1 MAFGA
6 QIKLS
11 VDKSNKSQFRGQIQ
25 QLVNEISTSNPIKL
39 KNFKVDLSGREKQQ
53 IINQLQEALRNT
65 DIEIKIKSIDA
76 SSAVANLRKQL
87 TTMLS
92 GLRIEGLKEF
102 LGDTAST
109 QALENATKAA
119 KNLAAAQGD
128 VKKKAKEANAALK
141 EINAINSVLSGTNK
155 KILNLGDAEGVDELK
170 AKYRELSAELDR
182 AKNQEGE
189 LQAKTIAAVSAETS
203 ALVSKVNAIRQ
214 AAAEAKRASSEEVSS
229 TQDVENAIKRL
240 NVQRANLSKRVETY
254 ITNNPRAYEAYR
266 SEFDAIRASLAEISD
281 DAPTAQRQL
290 LEVSEQFAD
299 ITTQA
304 KVSGNAGKT
313 FFTTLREGWQKF
325 GGWSIITK
333 SMMMAVN
340 GFKNMVSAVKELDA
354 AMTELRKVTDLTDS
368 AYNKFYQGA
377 VNRARSVG
385 ATLSDTIN
393 ATADFS
399 RLGYNINDAASLAQA
414 ALTYKNVGDGINNI
428 SEATESLI
436 STLKAFYAD
445 ADDVSEAATHIID
458 AFNEVGNNF
467 AISSTGIGEALQRS
481 AAALSSAGNS
491 LEESIGLITAANNIV
506 QNPEQVGTALKTL
519 SMYLRAA
526 KTEAEEAGLETDGM
540 ADSVSKLRDQILA
553 LTGNKVDIQI
563 DENTFKSTYQI
574 IKEISEVWDDLSD
587 ISRANL
593 TELMGGKRNANVL
606 TALIKNFGDAE
617 KAAKTAMESI
627 GSAARENE
635 KYLNSIAGKVAQM
648 QAAFQAFSGSALDSS
663 IIKFFVDLGT
673 AMLNV
678 GTAITN
684 LHLLVPTIT
693 AIATAVRGISLGNKV
708 NNLITQFTTQV
719 NAGVPDETIM
729 TGLSRTLGTMTVAQ
743 QKFAISQL
751 QSAAAAQTL
760 SPTLQGQIG
769 TLTALTSATS
779 GTATAGNMLKTVWA
793 GVKATFSSFSG
804 ILLVVQLVISGIQM
818 LVDAHNQS
826 IQESIDKANEYIDN
840 FTSANKNYASS
851 IKTLNGLEEKFNELS
866 EGVDENGKNVSL
878 TSEEYKQYLSII
890 DQIINISPQIVS
902 GYTEQGDAVMNYKT
916 ALQDAIDVQKQYIEN
931 QKSIYLGSGK
941 EIFTGKQNE
950 YKQILRGIHNEADDI
965 YNAMQLGFFS
975 DMSSRWSPITQQI
988 LGIGEFN
995 PYENDMNSD
1004 DFANKW
1010 LRIYEKRKEII
1021 DALSSLQKETG
1032 KGFEPVYTHDQIKAL
1047 ESEINDLAQYYTQVE
1062 AIRTQ
1067 QAEYLTTWA
1076 SAQDWYS
1083 DIPMAAYG
1091 GLSKLLADI
1100 NDPLKSYNENI
1111 KLAEQYGAELASYFT
1126 TDGAGILTEMA
1137 KGLQDGTVDVDSFNE
1152 SLGFLNDTWSGSAG
1166 VLQLVMSYWR
1176 SFIPT
1181 ANSTG
1186 QVFENLDVK
1195 VNKLSDSLKQMK
1207 DGYSVLETA
1216 QKEMGVDGSGS
1227 LSTGTVSTML
1237 GMLKDGEKITDY
1249 IYAENGLLKL
1259 NADAWRDRSEALI
1272 EADIDEYNEKLSKLL
1287 EYERAY
1293 YAVYDKEGNMLA
1305 GVTDADLAGLDAVI
1319 EKYGITIDQ
1328 EQSMREEYVSMITL
1342 LRALRSS
1349 MYNDTEDTAKSFTD
1363 VLSIIESA
1371 SSFLTNMGSDSAD
1384 ALSMIEAAMNLASK
1398 VDGTEWTDFVK
1409 SFNKDG
1415 IEWNADAIRE
1425 FTDALV
1431 DQIPNIG
1438 ELEGMY
1444 PGITQYLKDLCTA
1457 EAEAAAEAQSLS
1469 DVLSTIDSASSFL
1482 TNMGKDK
1489 APIDMLQSAISLAS
1503 KVDGKSW
1510 TDFVASF
1517 SADGGIEWNADA
1529 VREFTDALVD
1539 QIPNLGELESL
1550 YPGITQYLKD
1560 MATAESEAA
1569 KEAMSLSDVLS
1580 TISSASSFLTS
1591 MNKEGT
1597 SALDMIESAVS
1608 LASKVDGKN
1617 FADFIGGFSTEEGIT
1632 WDTDAIRAFTDSLVD
1647 QNEALQELEAK
1658 YPGII
1663 QYVKDMA
1670 AAQQEQ
1676 AETVPEI
1683 EKLANAISNV
1693 RTASSLLTDI
1703 KSGKGDFLSNL
1714 STVVDIVKSSDGETL
1729 GNFLG
1734 LKDGKLS
1741 FNTQY
1746 IEQWVN
1752 SIIDGLDASDELK
1765 NTLKEQAQAA
1775 EEAAAKFE
1783 NLGNAISGIQSAST
1797 FLKNMQSGET
1807 SALDMIQSAMSM
1819 AQQLGDGHEW
1829 TDFVSG
1835 FDSVNGIKWD
1845 AAAVRAYSD
1854 ALVDSALAGTEL
1866 EETFPGIT
1874 AWLKEMASAADQT
1887 ADRLATLATS
1897 TRTAIDAGNNI
1908 GRNVQLTKANLQQ
1921 LLDTDLRYAQT
1932 IDYVNGQMTIN
1943 RDRYNDLTNSILQET
1958 LAEIEARTQ
1967 AIVLSSEYQN
1977 LINNVGNLNAA
1988 QQARLNSL
1996 NAEIMSYGV
2005 LANELNNATS
2015 AYQRF
2020 MNSSDTDSNGRYAQA
2035 VRAMGVITDTMENKD
2050 SEIFGK
2056 IGRDQFKLAVD
2067 FVLGENVKVNT
2078 PEFEKGLA
2086 TVRRYL
2092 TKDAEGVSN
2101 FYDDLISHGIIDA
2114 ASGAMNTTVQEIS
2127 QKLGI
2132 SKEAVRSMLEELE
2145 RYQAE
2150 PFDWSMLDPG
2160 EDAAAAESSI
2170 QNLEDAVAEAK
2181 AAAEDAKAAVAELSE
2196 TKVTL
2201 DVSAAVSA
2209 AGSVSSALSNI
2220 LTQIANINRNG
2231 KITISADV
2239 KDNTSSGNSG
2249 GGGIL
2254 GNIISGVGNFFS
2266 GLFGGKSSAGGTLN
2280 AAGGKTLVGEIG
2292 PEIVVDPKTGTWRTV
2307 GIHGP
2312 EFVNLTR
2319 GSIVLNSK
2327 QTADLLGSSRT
2338 SSSGPSKAFAAQVVL
2353 ADAGGGG
2360 GKASSTKTNSG
2371 GNFLTDIFNTF
2382 KNGVQNV
2389 VNNVKN
2395 FVNNAGNGVAGNVKK
2410 PTTNT
2415 TPPKNNNNNN
2425 GDRGGGG
2432 GNTKEAEEEAETL
2445 REIYEKVNN
2454 ELEHLIEHQEFLYKV
2469 ADRGLDFP
2477 GMEASLREQARL
2489 YRKIMENS
2497 YAAVEEMKKQG
2508 MTDTDEDLQA
2518 MERAAWSAY
2527 ESMYDAFDKIRA
2539 LYTDSLHEK
2548 IDNIQKAYD
2557 NLKNAMA
2564 ELSDEGGISVDTFQA
2579 LTQHGLQY
2587 LSFLEDADGQFR
2599 VNTDAIQQ
2607 MIAAEKEQL
2616 AVETALSYV
2625 SSIQE
2630 ALGDGQQNRVAA
2642 LVDATQQI
2650 SDNTWGAVY
2659 AQAALLK
2666 EMGLTDDQYNQVI
2679 FNINALRDL
2688 AGNVI
2693 TDISDKTEQSYKD
2706 QENALDK
2713 ILDFTEKLIEA
2724 ETKDRIKAIEN
2735 EVKAYKNII
2744 NLKKESLKVTKD
2756 ENSYQRSVSEKV
2768 QEIAQL
2774 QAKIDKLALDD
2785 SRSAQAERAKLVEDL
2800 AKLQTD
2806 LSDYQADH
2814 AYEAQ
2819 VTALDKM
2826 SEAYEESRQ
2835 SEIDA
2840 LEASI
2845 SSTEKVYQLALERI
2859 RTGWS
2864 TLYTD
2869 LITWN
2874 TEQGDVINQEIT
2886 ENWNKAGEAV
2896 QKYGSYLAA
2905 LENLRGL
2912 DVGGSLSVLPK
2923 YHGGGVVG
2931 DAGSIN
2937 DSEVMAI
2944 LNKGELV
2951 VDEGGKKGLYRIIDF
2966 QKNLSERLGALVGNI
2981 RLPSSAGMMPNLA
2994 MAGAGAGGGMVFS
3007 PTINVEINHNGSMS
3021 SADARKYGND
3031 VADSALE
3038 RMYNAFERRG
3048 VTGVFGTRLKQST

>member
-25 QLVNEISTSNPIKL
+25 QLVNEVSASNPIKL

-53 IINQLQEALRNT
+53 IINQLQETLRNT

-76 SSAVANLRKQL
+76 SSAVSNLRKQL

-102 LGDTAST
+102 LGDSAST

-119 KNLAAAQGD
+119 RDLAAAQGD
-128 VKKKAKEANAALK
+128 VKKKAKEANAAMK
-141 EINAINSVLSGTNK
+141 EISAISNVLSGTNK
-155 KILNLGDAEGVDELK
+155 KILNLGEAEGVDELK

-182 AKNQEGE
+182 AKTQEGE
-189 LQAKTIAAVSAETS
+189 LQARTVASVSAQTS
-203 ALVSKVNAIRQ
+203 ALVAKVNAMRQ
-214 AAAEAKRASSEEVSS
+214 ATQEARREGEAEVSS
-229 TQDVENAIKRL
+229 AQEAENAIKRL
-240 NVQRANLSKRVETY
+240 NVQRSNLSKRIETY
-254 ITNNPRAYEAYR
+254 IANNPRAYDAYR
-266 SEFDAIRASLAEISD
+266 AQFDAIRASLAEIGD
-281 DAPTAQRQL
+281 DAPIAQMRL
-290 LEVSEQFAD
+290 LDISQQFAD

-313 FFTTLREGWQKF
+313 FFATLRDGWQKF

-368 AYNKFYQGA
+368 AYNKFYQSA
-377 VNRARSVG
+377 VNRARTVG
-385 ATLSDTIN
+385 ATLTDTIN

-399 RLGYNINDAASLAQA
+399 RLGYNIQDAASLAQA
-414 ALTYKNVGDGINNI
+414 ALTYKNVGDGIENI
-428 SEATESLI
+428 SQATESLI
-436 STLKAFYAD
+436 STLKAFYSE
-445 ADDVSEAATHIID
+445 ADDVSTSATHIID

-481 AAALSSAGNS
+481 AAALAAAGNS
-491 LEESIGLITAANNIV
+491 LEESIGLVTAANNVV
-506 QNPEQVGTALKTL
+506 QNPEQVGTAIKTL

-526 KTEAEEAGLETDGM
+526 KTEAEAAGVETDGM
-540 ADSVSKLRDQILA
+540 AESVSKLREEILA
-553 LTGNKVDIQI
+553 LTGNKVDIQL

-574 IKEISEVWDDLSD
+574 IKEVSEIWDELSD
-587 ISRANL
+587 ITQARL

-617 KAAKTAMESI
+617 KAAKTAMDSI

-648 QAAFQAFSGSALDSS
+648 QAAFQTFAGSALDSS

-673 AMLNV
+673 ALLNA

-684 LHLLVPTIT
+684 LHLLIPTIT
-693 AIATAVRGISLGNKV
+693 AIATAVKGISLGTKV
-708 NNLITQFTTQV
+708 NNLVGQFTTQV
-719 NAGVPDETIM
+719 NAGVPDNTIM
-729 TGLSRTLGTMTVAQ
+729 SNLARSLGTMTVAQ

-751 QSAAAAQTL
+751 QSAAAAQSL
-760 SPTLQGQIG
+760 SPALQGQIG
-769 TLTALTSATS
+769 SLTALTAATS
-779 GTATAGNMLKTVWA
+779 VTASAGNMLRTVWA

-804 ILLVVQLVISGIQM
+804 ILLVVQLVISGISM
-818 LVDAHNQS
+818 LVDAHNRA
-826 IQESIDKANEYIDN
+826 IQESIDKANEYIDAYSN
-840 FTSANKNYASS
+840 AGQNYSSS
-851 IKTLNGLEEKFNELS
+851 IKTLQGLEKQFNQLS
-866 EGVDENGKNVSL
+866 EGVNENGENVSL
-878 TSEEYKQYLSII
+878 TAAEYENYLSVVDKII
-890 DQIINISPQIVS
+890 SISPSIVS
-902 GYTEQGDAVMNYKT
+902 GYDSEGRAVLNYKT
-916 ALQDAIDVQKQYIEN
+916 ALQDAIQVQDDFIKN
-931 QKSIYLGSGK
+931 QRDIYLGRGN
-941 EIFTGKQNE
+941 EIFNGKQNE
-950 YKQILRGIHNEADDI
+950 YKKYANELNGLGKRFGDI
-965 YNAMQLGFFS
+965 INGSGWFNIS
-975 DMSSRWSPITQQI
+975 H
-988 LGIGEFN
+988 IGEWSTALSAVGIDWRGGFDTWGTSTDILV
-995 PYENDMNSD
+995 E
-1004 DFANKW
+1004 
-1010 LRIYEKRKEII
+1010 IYEKREQFIQMLKNVGTYTSDELNNISSAI
-1021 DALSSLQKETG
+1021 YGFGSSATALKSILD
-1032 KGFEPVYTHDQIKAL
+1032 DQVNYL
-1047 ESEINDLAQYYTQVE
+1047 SE
-1062 AIRTQ
+1062 
-1067 QAEYLTTWA
+1067 WA
-1076 SAQDWYS
+1076 REQDWYES
-1083 DIPMAAYG
+1083 IPYG
-1091 GLSKLLADI
+1091 ALDEFVNGLNNVVNPLA
-1100 NDPLKSYNENI
+1100 SYTENI
-1111 KLAEQYGAELASYFT
+1111 KRASTYGNEFAAHFGSDTASTLATMATGMAAGTTSVDEFKEALASLAEGW
-1126 TDGAGILTEMA
+1126 DGD
-1137 KGLQDGTVDVDSFNE
+1137 QN
-1152 SLGFLNDTWSGSAG
+1152 
-1166 VLQLVMSYWR
+1166 VLQMII
-1176 SFIPT
+1176 SFWESMIPAT
-1181 ANSTG
+1181 EEGTIAIEETKAEIQS
-1186 QVFENLDVK
+1186 F
-1195 VNKLSDSLKQMK
+1195 SDALKQLK
-1207 DGYSVLETA
+1207 EGYDLLSQA
-1216 QKEMGVDGSGS
+1216 QSEMDE
-1227 LSTGTVSTML
+1227 TGTISNNTLQSVVSA
-1237 GMLKDGEKITDY
+1237 LKDGEKLTDY
-1249 IYAENGLLKL
+1249 IYEENGLLKL
-1259 NADAWRDRSEALI
+1259 NSEAWKERAEAILQSNSAAYEAAI
-1272 EADIDEYNEKLSKLL
+1272 EKTKQRIDEILGGMAEDVSEEEASKTLETL
-1287 EYERAY
+1287 REQLAEYEQELQI
-1293 YAVYDKEGNMLA
+1293 VN
-1305 GVTDADLAGLDAVI
+1305 AVI
-1319 EKYGITIDQ
+1319 EGMHSTWSDPFDTSTLESGIETIKTEAEGLKEILDRLGEGTELTQDELASWALKYPDIMQQFDLSNASIEEATQIVTEMLDACESRYGALIDDQITYVEGLRDEAVQRGYDVGMIDNMIANLKTMKGFSVLDLLGVKDKDTSKSLDDLSNVIKEIKNAADTMTDIRSFNAGDGDFLSMLSKIVEIANSDEAKNLGKNLNDFVEVIDGKVVFHEADVVEWIDSIINGLRDIKDESGNQ
-1328 EQSMREEYVSMITL
+1328 VISEELIAQLKEAARAAEEADTTLADLGDTISSLQSAKSLYQTIQSGDYDILDTLSSVVDMAEKTGKSLSEFFDIGEDGVINFKTDGLSSYIDDLCNKFVELGDITPEAADKLKEYIKT
-1342 LRALRSS
+1342 
-1349 MYNDTEDTAKSFTD
+1349 TEKAVDPLDSFTD
-1363 VLSIIESA
+1363 SLSNLQSAIGIMNDINSGDNFISTLQSIISLVKSTDGEKLENFLTITDGKIAFDSSYVRTYIDSVIEA
-1371 SSFLTNMGSDSAD
+1371 IDTTPEIKDGLRAAAEEAMKTEEAFKSLGDAISGIETAASFLTEIKSGESDP
-1384 ALSMIEAAMNLASK
+1384 LSMIQTAMKMAEDLGSNHA
-1398 VDGTEWTDFVK
+1398 WTDFVSGFDPTK
-1409 SFNKDG
+1409 G
-1415 IEWNADAIRE
+1415 IEWDEEAVRKYS
-1425 FTDALV
+1425 DALV
-1431 DQIPNIG
+1431 DAALAGTN
-1438 ELEGMY
+1438 LEETL
-1444 PGITQYLKDLCTA
+1444 PGITQYLKD
-1457 EAEAAAEAQSLS
+1457 
-1469 DVLSTIDSASSFL
+1469 
-1482 TNMGKDK
+1482 
-1489 APIDMLQSAISLAS
+1489 
-1503 KVDGKSW
+1503 
-1510 TDFVASF
+1510 
-1517 SADGGIEWNADA
+1517 
-1529 VREFTDALVD
+1529 
-1539 QIPNLGELESL
+1539 
-1550 YPGITQYLKD
+1550 
-1560 MATAESEAA
+1560 
-1569 KEAMSLSDVLS
+1569 
-1580 TISSASSFLTS
+1580 
-1591 MNKEGT
+1591 
-1597 SALDMIESAVS
+1597 
-1608 LASKVDGKN
+1608 
-1617 FADFIGGFSTEEGIT
+1617 
-1632 WDTDAIRAFTDSLVD
+1632 
-1647 QNEALQELEAK
+1647 
-1658 YPGII
+1658 
-1663 QYVKDMA
+1663 
-1670 AAQQEQ
+1670 Q
-1676 AETVPEI
+1676 A
-1683 EKLANAISNV
+1683 
-1693 RTASSLLTDI
+1693 
-1703 KSGKGDFLSNL
+1703 
-1714 STVVDIVKSSDGETL
+1714 
-1729 GNFLG
+1729 
-1734 LKDGKLS
+1734 
-1741 FNTQY
+1741 
-1746 IEQWVN
+1746 
-1752 SIIDGLDASDELK
+1752 
-1765 NTLKEQAQAA
+1765 
-1775 EEAAAKFE
+1775 
-1783 NLGNAISGIQSAST
+1783 
-1797 FLKNMQSGET
+1797 
-1807 SALDMIQSAMSM
+1807 
-1819 AQQLGDGHEW
+1819 
-1829 TDFVSG
+1829 
-1835 FDSVNGIKWD
+1835 
-1845 AAAVRAYSD
+1845 AAAVEASQGIEELGNGMR
-1854 ALVDSALAGTEL
+1854 SA
-1866 EETFPGIT
+1866 I
-1874 AWLKEMASAADQT
+1874 Q
-1887 ADRLATLATS
+1887 
-1897 TRTAIDAGNNI
+1897 AGNSF
-1908 GRNVQLTKANLQQ
+1908 GRNTQLTLSSFQQ
-1921 LLDTDLRYAQT
+1921 LLDVDKRYAQAV
-1932 IDYVNGQMTIN
+1932 DYVNGQLTIN
-1943 RDRYNDLTNSILQET
+1943 RDRYNELTGSILQET

-2035 VRAMGVITDTMENKD
+2035 VRAMSVITDTMENKD

-2254 GNIISGVGNFFS
+2254 SNIISGVGNFFS

-2425 GDRGGGG
+2425 NGNGGGGG

-2706 QENALDK
+2706 QEDALDK

-2869 LITWN
+2869 LIAWN